1 MLAVSVFRAA
11 GAKCNGPPGLRPQ
24 YFFTYYGAF
33 VWDAEGRNIE
43 AVCTRPGF
51 WAEEWGVLGW
61 TGILAVAAVAPP
73 HGIERLKHGVPQSG
87 PELKQIADLAHRVD
101 QEESHVK

>member
-43 AVCTRPGF
+43 AVCMRPGF

-61 TGILAVAAVAPP
+61 TGILAVAAVGA
-73 HGIERLKHGVPQSG
+73 GYLWQNYW
-87 PELKQIADLAHRVD
+87 A
-101 QEESHVK
+101 

>member
-1 MLAVSVFRAA
+1 MLIVWVSRAA

-43 AVCTRPGF
+43 AVCMRPGF
-51 WAEEWGVLGW
+51 WAEEWGVSAW
-61 TGILAVAAVAPP
+61 ACILAVIAALV
-73 HGIERLKHGVPQSG
+73 GYLWLKFWG
-87 PELKQIADLAHRVD
+87 
-101 QEESHVK
+101 